1 MTDKKYVNI
10 ALIVVFFVSLFISL
24 NSVIFEPNFQL
35 DQAIARVGEKEI
47 SRQRF
52 EEIIKV
58 LDDQSNSELTLEK
71 KNLIR
76 ERLIDEELLI
86 QRAIEL
92 DLVRND
98 SLVKGNV
105 IQTMFQHIINSNE
118 LVEPSE
124 AELREYFSKEKNY
137 FSSGRRYKLKNYT
150 FRNLDDAETAIN
162 LLNQSDLESFLK
174 LVETES
180 AIDLPNVF
188 LSPQKIRDYLGPKVL
203 DELPSLEKGGFSNI
217 FEINEVPSI
226 VICIDILL
234 DNNPKFE
241 EIAEQI
247 KNKFIRDREDSLV
260 KEYIENLRNFYEI
273 EKYSF

>member
-1 MTDKKYVNI
+1 MIDKKYINI
-10 ALIVVFFVSLFISL
+10 SLIVVFFVSLFVSL
-24 NSVIFEPNFQL
+24 NSVIFETNFQL

-58 LDDQSNSELTLEK
+58 LDEQSNSELTLEK

-105 IQTMFQHIINSNE
+105 IQTMFQYIINSSE
-118 LVEPSE
+118 LGEPSE
-124 AELREYFSKEKNY
+124 VELREYFNKEKNY
-137 FSSGRRYKLKNYT
+137 FSSGKSYKLKNYT
-150 FRNLDDAETAIN
+150 FRNLSDAETAKN
-162 LLNQSDLESFLK
+162 SLEQNNLESFLK
-174 LVETES
+174 LVETENT
-180 AIDLPNVF
+180 INLPNVF
-188 LSPQKIRDYLGPKVL
+188 LTPQKIRDYLGPKVL
-203 DELPSLEKGGFSNI
+203 EELPSLEKGGFSNI
-217 FEINEVPSI
+217 FQINQVPSI
-226 VICIDILL
+226 VICMDVLL
-234 DNNPKFE
+234 DNNPKFD
-241 EIAEQI
+241 EIIEQI
-247 KNKFIRDREDSLV
+247 KKKFIRDREDSLV
-260 KEYIENLRNFYEI
+260 KEYVENLRNFYEI

>member
-1 MTDKKYVNI
+1 MIDKKYVNI
-10 ALIVVFFVSLFISL
+10 ALIIVFFVSLFISL
-24 NSVIFEPNFQL
+24 NAVIFETNFQL

-52 EEIIKV
+52 EEIIKI

-76 ERLIDEELLI
+76 DRLIDEELLI

-105 IQTMFQHIINSNE
+105 IQTMFQYIINSNE
-118 LVEPSE
+118 LSEPSE
-124 AELREYFSKEKNY
+124 AELREYLIKEKNY
-137 FSSGRRYKLKNYT
+137 FSSGKRYKLKNYT
-150 FRNLDDAETAIN
+150 FRNFNDAETARN
-162 LLNQSDLESFLK
+162 SLAQNNFEDFLK
-174 LVETES
+174 YVETENT
-180 AIDLPNVF
+180 IDLPNVF
-188 LSPQKIRDYLGPKVL
+188 LTPQKIRDYLGPKAL
-203 DELPSLEKGGFSNI
+203 EELPNLDKGDFSKI
-217 FEINEVPSI
+217 FEINQIPSI
-226 VICIDILL
+226 IICIDILL
-234 DNNPKFE
+234 DNSPKFE
-241 EIAEQI
+241 EIVEQI
-247 KNKFIRDREDSLV
+247 KNKFIRDREDNLV

>member
-1 MTDKKYVNI
+1 MIDKKYVNI

-24 NSVIFEPNFQL
+24 NSVIFGTNFQL

-105 IQTMFQHIINSNE
+105 IQTMFQYIINSNE

-150 FRNLDDAETAIN
+150 FRNLNDAETAIN

-180 AIDLPNVF
+180 TIDLPNVF
-188 LSPQKIRDYLGPKVL
+188 LTPQKIRDYLGPKVL

>member
-1 MTDKKYVNI
+1 MIDKKYVNI

-24 NSVIFEPNFQL
+24 NSVIFETNFQL

-105 IQTMFQHIINSNE
+105 IQTMFQHIINSSE

-150 FRNLDDAETAIN
+150 FRNLNDAETAIN

-188 LSPQKIRDYLGPKVL
+188 LTPQKIRDYLGPKVL

>member
-1 MTDKKYVNI
+1 MIDKKYVNI

-24 NSVIFEPNFQL
+24 NSVIFETNFQL

-105 IQTMFQHIINSNE
+105 IQTMFQHIINSSE

-150 FRNLDDAETAIN
+150 FRNSNDAETAIN
-162 LLNQSDLESFLK
+162 FLNQSNLVSFLK

-180 AIDLPNVF
+180 TIDLPNVF
-188 LSPQKIRDYLGPKVL
+188 LTPQKIRDYLGPKVL

>member
-1 MTDKKYVNI
+1 MIDKKYVNI

-24 NSVIFEPNFQL
+24 NSVIFETNFQL

-47 SRQRF
+47 SRQKF

-58 LDDQSNSELTLEK
+58 LDDQSKSELTLEK

-105 IQTMFQHIINSNE
+105 IQTMFQYIINSNE
-118 LVEPSE
+118 LAEPSE
-124 AELREYFSKEKNY
+124 AELREYFRKEKNY
-137 FSSGRRYKLKNYT
+137 FSSGKRFKLKNYT
-150 FRNLDDAETAIN
+150 FRNLRDAETARN
-162 LLNQSDLESFLK
+162 SLNQGNLESFLK
-174 LVETES
+174 LVEADNS
-180 AIDLPNVF
+180 VDLPNVF
-188 LSPQKIRDYLGPKVL
+188 LTPQKIRDYLGPKVL
-203 DELPSLEKGGFSNI
+203 EELPSLEKGGFSNI
-217 FEINEVPSI
+217 FDINQVPSI
-226 VICIDILL
+226 VICIDVLL

-241 EIAEQI
+241 EIIDQI
-247 KNKFIRDREDSLV
+247 QNKFIRDREDSLV

>member
-1 MTDKKYVNI
+1 MIDKKYVNI

-24 NSVIFEPNFQL
+24 NSVIFETNFQL

-105 IQTMFQHIINSNE
+105 IQTMFQYIINSNE
-118 LVEPSE
+118 LAEPSE

-150 FRNLDDAETAIN
+150 FRNLNDAETARN
-162 LLNQSDLESFLK
+162 FLNQSNLESFLK
-174 LVETES
+174 LVETEN

-188 LSPQKIRDYLGPKVL
+188 LTPQKIRDYLGPKVL
-203 DELPSLEKGGFSNI
+203 EELPSLEKGGFSNI
-217 FEINEVPSI
+217 FEINQVPSI

>member
-1 MTDKKYVNI
+1 MIDKKYVNI

-24 NSVIFEPNFQL
+24 NSVIFETNFQL

-105 IQTMFQHIINSNE
+105 IQTMFQHIINSSE

-150 FRNLDDAETAIN
+150 FRNLDDAEMAIN
-162 LLNQSDLESFLK
+162 LLNQSDFESFLK

-188 LSPQKIRDYLGPKVL
+188 LSTQKIRDYLGPKVL

>member
-1 MTDKKYVNI
+1 MIDKKYVNI

-24 NSVIFEPNFQL
+24 NSVIFETNFQI

-105 IQTMFQHIINSNE
+105 IQTMFQHIINSSE

-180 AIDLPNVF
+180 AFDLPNVF
-188 LSPQKIRDYLGPKVL
+188 LTPQKIRDYLGPKVL
-203 DELPSLEKGGFSNI
+203 EELPSLEKGGFSNI
-217 FEINEVPSI
+217 FETNQVPSI
-226 VICIDILL
+226 VICIDVLL

-241 EIAEQI
+241 EIFDQI

>member
-1 MTDKKYVNI
+1 MIDKKYVNI
-10 ALIVVFFVSLFISL
+10 TLIIVFFVSLFISL
-24 NSVIFEPNFQL
+24 NSVIFETNFQL

-150 FRNLDDAETAIN
+150 FRNLNDAETAIN
-162 LLNQSDLESFLK
+162 FLNQSDLESFLK

-188 LSPQKIRDYLGPKVL
+188 LTPQKIRDYLGPKVL

>member
-1 MTDKKYVNI
+1 MIDKKYVNI

-24 NSVIFEPNFQL
+24 NSVIFETNFQL

-188 LSPQKIRDYLGPKVL
+188 LTPQKIRDYLGPQAL

>member
-1 MTDKKYVNI
+1 MIDKKYVNI
-10 ALIVVFFVSLFISL
+10 ALIIVFFVSLFVSL
-24 NSVIFEPNFQL
+24 NAVIFETNFQL

-52 EEIIKV
+52 EEIIKI

-76 ERLIDEELLI
+76 DRLIDEELLI

-105 IQTMFQHIINSNE
+105 IQTMFQYIINSSE
-118 LVEPSE
+118 LPEPSE
-124 AELREYFSKEKNY
+124 AELREYLIKEKNY
-137 FSSGRRYKLKNYT
+137 FSSGKRYKLKNYT
-150 FRNLDDAETAIN
+150 FRNFNDAETARN
-162 LLNQSDLESFLK
+162 SLAQNNFEDFLK
-174 LVETES
+174 LVETENT
-180 AIDLPNVF
+180 IDLPNVF
-188 LSPQKIRDYLGPKVL
+188 LTPQKIRDYLGPQVL
-203 DELPSLEKGGFSNI
+203 EELPNLDKGDFSKI
-217 FEINEVPSI
+217 FEINQIPSI
-226 VICIDILL
+226 IICIDILL
-234 DNNPKFE
+234 DNSPKFE
-241 EIAEQI
+241 EIVEQI
-247 KNKFIRDREDSLV
+247 KNKFIRDREDNLV

>member
-1 MTDKKYVNI
+1 MIDKKYVNI

-24 NSVIFEPNFQL
+24 NSVIFETNFQL

-105 IQTMFQHIINSNE
+105 IQTMFQYIINSSE

-150 FRNLDDAETAIN
+150 FRNLNDAETAIN

-188 LSPQKIRDYLGPKVL
+188 LTPQKIRDYLGPKVL

>member
-1 MTDKKYVNI
+1 MIDKKFVNI
-10 ALIVVFFVSLFISL
+10 SLIVVFFVSLFISL
-24 NSVIFEPNFQL
+24 NSVIFETNFQL

-76 ERLIDEELLI
+76 ERLIDEELLL

-98 SLVKGNV
+98 PLVKGNV
-105 IQTMFQHIINSNE
+105 IQTMFQHIINSSE
-118 LVEPSE
+118 LAEPSE
-124 AELREYFSKEKNY
+124 VELREYFSKEKNY
-137 FSSGRRYKLKNYT
+137 FSSGKRYKLKNYI
-150 FRNLDDAETAIN
+150 FRNLSDAETARD
-162 LLNQSDLESFLK
+162 LLIQGNLESFLK
-174 LVETES
+174 LVETENS
-180 AIDLPNVF
+180 IDLPNVF
-188 LSPQKIRDYLGPKVL
+188 LTPQKIRDYLGPQVL
-203 DELPSLEKGGFSNI
+203 EELPSLEKGDFSNI
-217 FEINEVPSI
+217 FEINQLPSM

-241 EIAEQI
+241 EIIEQI

>member
-1 MTDKKYVNI
+1 MIDKKFVNI
-10 ALIVVFFVSLFISL
+10 SLIVVFFVSLFISL
-24 NSVIFEPNFQL
+24 NSVIFETNFQL

-76 ERLIDEELLI
+76 ERLIDEELLL

-98 SLVKGNV
+98 PLVKGNV
-105 IQTMFQHIINSNE
+105 IQTMFQHIINSSE
-118 LVEPSE
+118 LAEPSE
-124 AELREYFSKEKNY
+124 VELREYFSKEKNY
-137 FSSGRRYKLKNYT
+137 FSSGKRYKLKNYI
-150 FRNLDDAETAIN
+150 FRNLSDAETARD
-162 LLNQSDLESFLK
+162 LLIQGNLESFLK
-174 LVETES
+174 LVETENS
-180 AIDLPNVF
+180 IDLPSVF
-188 LSPQKIRDYLGPKVL
+188 LTPQKIRDYLGPQVL
-203 DELPSLEKGGFSNI
+203 EELPSLEKGDFSNI
-217 FEINEVPSI
+217 FEINQLPSM

>member
-1 MTDKKYVNI
+1 MIDKKYVNI
-10 ALIVVFFVSLFISL
+10 ALIVIFFVSLFISL
-24 NSVIFEPNFQL
+24 NSVIFETNFQL
-35 DQAIARVGEKEI
+35 NQAIARVGEKEI

-92 DLVRND
+92 DLIRND

-105 IQTMFQHIINSNE
+105 IQTMFQYIINSSE
-118 LVEPSE
+118 LAEPSE
-124 AELREYFSKEKNY
+124 IELRDYFNKEKNY
-137 FSSGRRYKLKNYT
+137 FSSGKRYKLRNYT
-150 FRNLDDAETAIN
+150 FRNLGDAEIARNSLTQN
-162 LLNQSDLESFLK
+162 NFENFLK
-174 LVETES
+174 LVETEN

-188 LSPQKIRDYLGPKVL
+188 LTPQKIRDYLGPKIL
-203 DELPSLEKGGFSNI
+203 EELPSLEKGGFSNI
-217 FEINEVPSI
+217 FEINQVPSI

>member
-1 MTDKKYVNI
+1 MIDKKYVNI

-24 NSVIFEPNFQL
+24 NSVIFETNFQL

-105 IQTMFQHIINSNE
+105 IQTMFQYIINSNE

-150 FRNLDDAETAIN
+150 FRNLNDAETAIN

-226 VICIDILL
+226 VICIDVLL

>member
-1 MTDKKYVNI
+1 MIDKKYVNI

-24 NSVIFEPNFQL
+24 NSVIFETNFQL

-47 SRQRF
+47 SRQKF

-58 LDDQSNSELTLEK
+58 LDDQSKSELTLEK

-105 IQTMFQHIINSNE
+105 IQTMFQYIINSND
-118 LVEPSE
+118 LAEPSE
-124 AELREYFSKEKNY
+124 VELREYFSKEKNY
-137 FSSGRRYKLKNYT
+137 FSSGKRFKLKNYT
-150 FRNLDDAETAIN
+150 FRNLRDAETARN
-162 LLNQSDLESFLK
+162 SLNQGNLESFLK
-174 LVETES
+174 LVETENS
-180 AIDLPNVF
+180 FDLPNVF
-188 LSPQKIRDYLGPKVL
+188 LTPQKIRDYLGPKVL
-203 DELPSLEKGGFSNI
+203 EELPSLEKGGFSNI
-217 FEINEVPSI
+217 FEINQVPSI
-226 VICIDILL
+226 VICIDVLL

-241 EIAEQI
+241 EIIDQI

>member
-1 MTDKKYVNI
+1 MIDKKYVNI

-24 NSVIFEPNFQL
+24 NSIIFETNFKL

-58 LDDQSNSELTLEK
+58 LDDQSNSDLTLEK

-105 IQTMFQHIINSNE
+105 IQTMFQHIINSSE

-150 FRNLDDAETAIN
+150 FRNLNDAETAIN

-180 AIDLPNVF
+180 AVDLPNVF
-188 LSPQKIRDYLGPKVL
+188 LTPQKIRDYLGPKVL

>member
-1 MTDKKYVNI
+1 MIDKKYVNI

-24 NSVIFEPNFQL
+24 NSVIFETNFQL

-47 SRQRF
+47 SRQKF

-58 LDDQSNSELTLEK
+58 LDDQSKSELTLEK

-105 IQTMFQHIINSNE
+105 IQTMFQYIINSNE
-118 LVEPSE
+118 LAEPSE

-137 FSSGRRYKLKNYT
+137 FSSGKRFKLKNYT
-150 FRNLDDAETAIN
+150 FRNLNDAETARN
-162 LLNQSDLESFLK
+162 SLSQGNLESFLK
-174 LVETES
+174 LVETENS
-180 AIDLPNVF
+180 IDLPNVF
-188 LSPQKIRDYLGPKVL
+188 LTSQKIRDYLGPKVL
-203 DELPSLEKGGFSNI
+203 EELPSLEKGGFSNI
-217 FEINEVPSI
+217 FEINQVPSI
-226 VICIDILL
+226 VICIDVLL

-241 EIAEQI
+241 EIIDQI

>member
-1 MTDKKYVNI
+1 MIDKKYINI
-10 ALIVVFFVSLFISL
+10 AVIVVFFVSLFISL
-24 NSVIFEPNFQL
+24 NSVIFETNFKL

-52 EEIIKV
+52 EEIIQV

-105 IQTMFQHIINSNE
+105 IQTMFQYIINSNE

-150 FRNLDDAETAIN
+150 FRNSNDAETAIN
-162 LLNQSDLESFLK
+162 FLNQSNLESFLK

-188 LSPQKIRDYLGPKVL
+188 LTPQKIRDYLGPQVL

>member
-1 MTDKKYVNI
+1 MIDKKYVNI
-10 ALIVVFFVSLFISL
+10 ALIVIFFVSLFISL
-24 NSVIFEPNFQL
+24 NSVIFETNFQL
-35 DQAIARVGEKEI
+35 NQAIARVGEKEI

-58 LDDQSNSELTLEK
+58 LDDQSTSELTLEK

-92 DLVRND
+92 DLIRND

-105 IQTMFQHIINSNE
+105 IQTMFQYIINSSE
-118 LVEPSE
+118 LAEPSE
-124 AELREYFSKEKNY
+124 TELRDYFNKEKNY
-137 FSSGRRYKLKNYT
+137 FSSGKRYKLRNYT
-150 FRNLDDAETAIN
+150 FRNLGDAEIARNSLTQNNIEN
-162 LLNQSDLESFLK
+162 FLK
-174 LVETES
+174 LVETEN

-188 LSPQKIRDYLGPKVL
+188 LTPQKIRDYLGPKVL
-203 DELPSLEKGGFSNI
+203 EELPSLEKGDFSNI
-217 FEINEVPSI
+217 FEINQLPSI
-226 VICIDILL
+226 IICIDVLL

-241 EIAEQI
+241 EIIEQI
-247 KNKFIRDREDSLV
+247 KNKFLRDREDSLV

>member
-1 MTDKKYVNI
+1 MIDKKYVNI
-10 ALIVVFFVSLFISL
+10 SLIVVFFVSLFISL
-24 NSVIFEPNFQL
+24 NSVIFETNFQL

-47 SRQRF
+47 SRQKF

-58 LDDQSNSELTLEK
+58 LDDQSKSELTMEK

-105 IQTMFQHIINSNE
+105 IQTMFQYIINSNE
-118 LVEPSE
+118 LAEPSE
-124 AELREYFSKEKNY
+124 VELREYFSKEKNY
-137 FSSGRRYKLKNYT
+137 FSSGKRFKLKNYT
-150 FRNLDDAETAIN
+150 FRNLNDAETARN
-162 LLNQSDLESFLK
+162 LLNQGNLESFLK
-174 LVETES
+174 LVETENS
-180 AIDLPNVF
+180 IDLPNVF
-188 LSPQKIRDYLGPKVL
+188 LTSQKIRDYLGPKVL
-203 DELPSLEKGGFSNI
+203 EELPSLEKGGFSNI
-217 FEINEVPSI
+217 FEINQVPSI
-226 VICIDILL
+226 VICIDVLM

-241 EIAEQI
+241 EIIDQI
-247 KNKFIRDREDSLV
+247 KNKFIRDREDILV

>member
-1 MTDKKYVNI
+1 MIDKKYVNI

-24 NSVIFEPNFQL
+24 NSVIFETNFQL

-98 SLVKGNV
+98 SLVRGNV
-105 IQTMFQHIINSNE
+105 IQTMFQYIINSNE

-150 FRNLDDAETAIN
+150 FRNLNDAETART
-162 LLNQSDLESFLK
+162 LLNQSDFESFLK

-188 LSPQKIRDYLGPKVL
+188 LTPQKIRDYLGPKVL

>member
-1 MTDKKYVNI
+1 MIDKKYVNI

-24 NSVIFEPNFQL
+24 SSVIFETNFQL

-105 IQTMFQHIINSNE
+105 IQTMFQYIINSNE

-188 LSPQKIRDYLGPKVL
+188 LTPQKIRDYLGPKVL

>member
-1 MTDKKYVNI
+1 MIDKKYVNI

-24 NSVIFEPNFQL
+24 NSVIFETNFQL

-105 IQTMFQHIINSNE
+105 IQTMFQHIINSSE

-150 FRNLDDAETAIN
+150 FRNSNDAETAIN
-162 LLNQSDLESFLK
+162 FLNQSNLESFLK
-174 LVETES
+174 LVETGS

-188 LSPQKIRDYLGPKVL
+188 LTPQKIRDYLGPKVL

>member
-1 MTDKKYVNI
+1 MIDKKYVNI

-24 NSVIFEPNFQL
+24 NSVIFETNFQL

-105 IQTMFQHIINSNE
+105 IQTMFQYIINSNE

-150 FRNLDDAETAIN
+150 FRNLNDAETAIN

-188 LSPQKIRDYLGPKVL
+188 LTPQKIRDYLGPKVL

-260 KEYIENLRNFYEI
+260 KAYIENLRNFYEI

>member
-1 MTDKKYVNI
+1 MIDKKYVNI

-24 NSVIFEPNFQL
+24 NSVIFETNFQL

-105 IQTMFQHIINSNE
+105 IQTMFQHIINSSE

-150 FRNLDDAETAIN
+150 FRNLNDAETAIN

-188 LSPQKIRDYLGPKVL
+188 LSTQKIRDYLGPKVL

>member
-1 MTDKKYVNI
+1 MIDKKYVNI

-24 NSVIFEPNFQL
+24 NSVIFETNFQL

-105 IQTMFQHIINSNE
+105 IQTMFQHIINSSE

-150 FRNLDDAETAIN
+150 FRNSNDAETAIN
-162 LLNQSDLESFLK
+162 FLNQSNLESFLK
-174 LVETES
+174 LVETGS

-188 LSPQKIRDYLGPKVL
+188 LSTQKIRDYLGPKVL

>member
-1 MTDKKYVNI
+1 MIDKKYVNI
-10 ALIVVFFVSLFISL
+10 SLIVVFFVSLFISL
-24 NSVIFEPNFQL
+24 NSVIFETNFQL

-47 SRQRF
+47 SRQKF

-58 LDDQSNSELTLEK
+58 LDDQSKSELTLEK

-105 IQTMFQHIINSNE
+105 IQTMFQYIINSNE
-118 LVEPSE
+118 LAEPSE

-137 FSSGRRYKLKNYT
+137 FSSGKRFKLKNYT
-150 FRNLDDAETAIN
+150 FRNLRDAETARN
-162 LLNQSDLESFLK
+162 SLNQGNLESFLK
-174 LVETES
+174 LIETENS
-180 AIDLPNVF
+180 VDLPNVF
-188 LSPQKIRDYLGPKVL
+188 LTPQKIRDYLGPKVL
-203 DELPSLEKGGFSNI
+203 EELPSLEKGGFSNI
-217 FEINEVPSI
+217 FEINKVPSI
-226 VICIDILL
+226 VICIDVLL
-234 DNNPKFE
+234 DYNPKFE
-241 EIAEQI
+241 EIIDQI
-247 KNKFIRDREDSLV
+247 KNKFIKDREDILV

>member
-1 MTDKKYVNI
+1 MIDKKYVNI

-24 NSVIFEPNFQL
+24 NSAIFETNFQL

-92 DLVRND
+92 DLARND

-105 IQTMFQHIINSNE
+105 IQTMFQYIINSNE

-150 FRNLDDAETAIN
+150 FRNLNDAETAIN

-188 LSPQKIRDYLGPKVL
+188 LTPQKIRDYLGPKVL